1 VTGLIMSDNDPELPP
16 VLETIPAP
24 PPPPPPASS
33 LLARLLNVFA
43 IPNHVFDEV
52 RASRHAA
59 GNWLVPM
66 LLGGLALALSA
77 HFIFSM
83 PTAQKQVHELLDK
96 VREAQTSSVAQ
107 AVKDGK
113 MTQADA
119 DQLLAMVD
127 RMARPQV
134 VQAVMVT
141 AALAYGVV
149 RIFWWA
155 FVMWLLARAFL
166 RAPIP
171 YGKSLEVT
179 GLASMIGVL
188 SSVVLLVLTVRFG
201 AAGSA
206 SGLGLS
212 VVEFNSPQSQTVVAV
227 ALNLMNFWLVGVLGA
242 GLARLTGR
250 PWIRATYLVFG
261 YWLLSEL
268 LVMALGAGAAL
279 K

>member
-1 VTGLIMSDNDPELPP
+1 MSDTDPELPP

-24 PPPPPPASS
+24 PPPPAPASS

-43 IPNHVFDEV
+43 IPNHVFEEV
-52 RASRHAA
+52 RVSRHAA

-66 LLGGLALALSA
+66 LLGGLTLALSA
-77 HFIFSM
+77 LVIFSM
-83 PTAQKQVHELLDK
+83 PTAQKQVNELLDK

-107 AVKDGK
+107 SVKDGK

-119 DQLLAMVD
+119 DQLLALVD
-127 RMARPQV
+127 RMARPKV
-134 VQAVMVT
+134 VQAVMAT
-141 AALAYGVV
+141 AALVYGVV

-155 FVMWLLARAFL
+155 FVLWLLARTFL
-166 RAPIP
+166 RVPIP

-201 AAGSA
+201 TAGSA
-206 SGLGLS
+206 SGLGWS

-227 ALNLMNFWLVGVLGA
+227 ALNVMNFWLVGVLGA

-268 LVMALGAGAAL
+268 LVMALGAGSAL